1 MNSAEYFHCWGKD
14 PVVGS
19 GFIIRCDFL
28 VYGETELSC
37 FTFGSK
43 KSFYRRGYLLVN
55 GGAVV
60 GGGGPLWTCLVHM

>member
-37 FTFGSK
+37 FTFRSK
-43 KSFYRRGYLLVN
+43 KRLSMG
-55 GGAVV
+55 
-60 GGGGPLWTCLVHM
+60 